1 MISRL
6 SDYLNRSGN
15 GLLQGQSSLRLL
27 LLALMAVLVVAV
39 AARFLTGIYQGY
51 AQNIQN
57 EIDMNMT
64 RYNNL
69 SRLMADADR
78 YSEEHSTLVNF
89 RSEFLDSGLIQA
101 STPALAEAQLQNMIN
116 DLADQS
122 NLNVLSLRMLPRT
135 QQGDITN
142 LKIGIN
148 CRGEIGA
155 IKEFLHRA
163 SIHEK
168 FLFVDQIQI
177 QILNQREARHFNFN
191 AQLVAWTIS

>member
-1 MISRL
+1 MTNKIS
-6 SDYLNRSGN
+6 DFFNRSGKRLFHGKN
-15 GLLQGQSSLRLL
+15 RIRAFLLAITALL
-27 LLALMAVLVVAV
+27 LIAV
-39 AARFLTGIYQGY
+39 AGRFVVGVYHGY

-57 EIDMNMT
+57 EIDLKMT
-64 RYNNL
+64 RYNSL
-69 SRLMADADR
+69 SRLMSEAER
-78 YSEEHSTLVNF
+78 YRNEHSTLVMF

-116 DLADQS
+116 ELAEQS

-155 IKEFLHRA
+155 IKEFLLKA
-163 SIHEK
+163 SNHDK
-168 FLFVDQIQI
+168 FLFVEQIQI
-177 QILNQREARHFNFN
+177 QILNQRERRHFNFN
-191 AQLVAWTIS
+191 TQIVAWTRS